1 MVDGKWELTTEMTVD
16 HQMVAM
22 IVGFKIHTGIIIILI
37 TCVLEM
43 LGMEV
48 VMTTAIIKMI
58 EKINI
63 DRLTIL
69 L

>member
-1 MVDGKWELTTEMTVD
+1 MNTEMTAD
-16 HQMVAM
+16 HLIIVM
-22 IVGFKIHTGIIIILI
+22 IVMFKIHTGIIIILI
-37 TCVLEM
+37 ICVLET

-48 VMTTAIIKMI
+48 VMIIVIIKMI

>member
-1 MVDGKWELTTEMTVD
+1 MTIERIVDQ
-16 HQMVAM
+16 QMDAM

-37 TCVLEM
+37 ICVLEI
-43 LGMEV
+43 LGTEV